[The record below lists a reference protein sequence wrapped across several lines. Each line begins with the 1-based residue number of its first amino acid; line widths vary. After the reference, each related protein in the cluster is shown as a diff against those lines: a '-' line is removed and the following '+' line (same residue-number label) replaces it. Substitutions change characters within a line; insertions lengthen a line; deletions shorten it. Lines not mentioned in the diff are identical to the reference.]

1 MSGVT
6 LRDLSSLFT
15 AWTEAAAA
23 ANADRP
29 ERTIDITR
37 GDLPKWNHEKD
48 HFTTFER
55 RVVMWMRSHDI
66 EHLLEKYPESHETSL
81 HKKAMLV
88 ITNQLKEDDAK
99 TVHHIAHLCDVWA
112 FLTGKYHPS
121 DEADRARLWQRFDTI
136 TKGNRPVKNYHS
148 DIISLVAQ
156 LTALGQPPPD
166 YLVRMRMFKC
176 GPEFDTIKF
185 DLEDKPHLSPA
196 AIMAK
201 YVAHEER
208 HGLRAAGGP
217 GAPAGGQ
224 GPGGRR
230 GGHPRRPGGQQAD
243 AQQAALAVGK
253 KKWLTPEDGCS
264 NCGAKGHFK
273 RDCPKLD
280 PAVRAHLNKEYND
293 RKAAREAAKQARGNR
308 S

>member
-1 MSGVT
+1 MSGTGAGDGAPAGGTSHNPPDLTGENIQPPTAGVEGLVIETGVHEGDAQGSRLASPIAPRPAAPVPPQGRTGATRPGSVVVPPELDEDRVLSGVT

-148 DIISLVAQ
+148 EMIFLVAQ
-156 LTALGQPPPD
+156 LTALG
-166 YLVRMRMFKC
+166 
-176 GPEFDTIKF
+176 
-185 DLEDKPHLSPA
+185 
-196 AIMAK
+196 
-201 YVAHEER
+201 
-208 HGLRAAGGP
+208 
-217 GAPAGGQ
+217 
-224 GPGGRR
+224 
-230 GGHPRRPGGQQAD
+230 
-243 AQQAALAVGK
+243 
-253 KKWLTPEDGCS
+253 
-264 NCGAKGHFK
+264 
-273 RDCPKLD
+273 
-280 PAVRAHLNKEYND
+280 
-293 RKAAREAAKQARGNR
+293 
-308 S
+308 